1 MAREPGDRRERILT
15 SAAALFARKGVKATT
30 VREIADEVGMLSGS
44 LYHHFESKEA
54 MVDEIIT
61 SYLEDLRTR
70 YKTVLANDTDPRT
83 RLHDLVVASLEVVE
97 AHPHATEIYQND
109 VNYLAQIERFSYL
122 KNAGKEVQG
131 TWLEVINAGV
141 EQGVFRSDLDPKIVY
156 RLMRDA
162 VWLSVRWFKPTH
174 DYPIARLA
182 EECTALFLDGLAV
195 GAEGSIDVVRVR
207 YGSG

>member
-1 MAREPGDRRERILT
+1 MAREPGVRRERILS
-15 SAAALFARKGVKATT
+15 SAAALFARKGVAATT
-30 VREIADEVGMLSGS
+30 VREIADEVGILSGS

-61 SYLEDLRTR
+61 PYLEDLRTR
-70 YKTVLANDTDPRT
+70 YKAVLAGDSDPRT

-109 VNYLAQIERFSYL
+109 VNYLAQIQRFSYL

-141 EQGVFRSDLDPKIVY
+141 SQGIFRSDLDSKIIY

-162 VWLSVRWFKPTH
+162 VWLSVRWFKPTR

-182 EECTALFLDGLAV
+182 EDCTALFLDGLA
-195 GAEGSIDVVRVR
+195 ARR
-207 YGSG
+207 

>member
-1 MAREPGDRRERILT
+1 MVREPADRRERILA
-15 SAAALFARKGVKATT
+15 SAAALFARKGVAATT
-30 VREIADEVGMLSGS
+30 VREIAEDVGMLSGS

-70 YKTVLANDTDPRT
+70 YKAVLARDTDPRD

-109 VNYLAQIERFSYL
+109 VNYLAQFERFSYL
-122 KNAGKEVQG
+122 KSAGKEVQS
-131 TWLEVINAGV
+131 TWLEVIEAGIA
-141 EQGVFRSDLDPKIVY
+141 QGVFRADADPRITY

-162 VWLSVRWFKPTH
+162 VWLSVRWFKPTRE
-174 DYPIARLA
+174 YPLARLA
-182 EECTALFLDGLAV
+182 ETCTALFLDGLA
-195 GAEGSIDVVRVR
+195 SRPP
-207 YGSG
+207 